1 MHENWETPMRSMGSS
16 ITIKANKRKSIDLKE
31 LWLFKELL
39 YFFAWRDIKVRY
51 KQTALGAGWAILQ
64 PFLATGVFT
73 LFFNRV
79 AGIGSGSATIPYA
92 VFAYLGL
99 MYWNCFSGAVT
110 TVANSLV
117 SSQGLLT
124 KIYFPR
130 LIPPIAATALSIVD
144 FLFAGVA
151 FIGIL
156 VVYRIVPGAAG
167 LLLLIPTLLLIIYG
181 ALGMGIFFAALNV
194 KYRDVRTALP
204 YIVQIMLFV
213 TPVIYPIS
221 LIPKRFQIYS
231 YLNPAAGA
239 ISSVRAGFF
248 HQPINWLGF
257 GLSVLGATLMM
268 IVSIWYFK
276 RTEKDFVD
284 II

>member
-1 MHENWETPMRSMGSS
+1 MRSYNAT
-16 ITIKANKRKSIDLKE
+16 ITIRAKRRKSIDLRE

-79 AGIGSGSATIPYA
+79 AGIGTGSAVIPYP

-99 MYWNCFSGAVT
+99 MYWNCFSGSVN

-117 SSQGLLT
+117 SSQGVLT

-144 FLFAGVA
+144 FFFAGVA
-151 FIGIL
+151 FIVIL
-156 VVYRIVPGAAG
+156 FVYRIIPGWSG
-167 LLLLIPTLLLIIYG
+167 ILMIIPSLLLIIYG
-181 ALGMGIFFAALNV
+181 ALGMGLFFAALNV

-204 YIVQIMLFV
+204 FIVQIMLFV
-213 TPVIYPIS
+213 TPVIYPIT
-221 LIPKRFQIYS
+221 LIPQRFQVYA
-231 YLNPAAGA
+231 YLNPATGA

-248 HQPINWLGF
+248 HQPINWGGF
-257 GLSVLGATLMM
+257 GLSVLGATIMM
-268 IVSIWYFK
+268 IVSVWYFK
-276 RTEKDFVD
+276 RTEKNFVD

>member
-1 MHENWETPMRSMGSS
+1 MRSLSND
-16 ITIKANKRKSIDLKE
+16 IVIKADKRVSVNLRE
-31 LWLFKELL
+31 LWLYRELF

-79 AGIGSGSATIPYA
+79 AGIKSGDVHIPYA

-99 MYWNCFSGAVT
+99 TFWNCFSSAIN

-117 SSQGLLT
+117 ASAGVIT

-130 LIPPIAATALSIVD
+130 LIPPLSAAALSVVD
-144 FLFAGVA
+144 LFFASIIFFLML
-151 FIGIL
+151 FIYRIPLRFTGIL
-156 VVYRIVPGAAG
+156 LFIPCMALIVYA
-167 LLLLIPTLLLIIYG
+167 
-181 ALGMGIFFAALNV
+181 ALGIGIFFAALNV
-194 KYRDVRTALP
+194 RYRDVRSALP
-204 YIVQIMLFV
+204 FITQIMMFV
-213 TPVIYPIS
+213 TPVIYPLS
-221 LIPKRFQIYS
+221 YIPHKFQIFI

-239 ISSVRAGFF
+239 ISTIRAAFF
-248 HQPINWLGF
+248 GNSINWAGNL
-257 GLSVLGATLMM
+257 LSLITATIGMA
-268 IVSIWYFK
+268 IGIWYFK
-276 RTEKDFVD
+276 KTEKNFAD